1 MQFIRSPRWPLFA
14 ERGLWNVGVE
24 LRDYSALMPEN
35 LITLAHFSVSSAV
48 NLPNSAGVIGMGT
61 PPSSAMR
68 VLIVGSANAA
78 RTVGLMVATMS
89 VGVFLGAQRAYHW
102 LASKPGSTSATI
114 GTSGNASEREA
125 VVTASARSLL
135 AFIYS
140 IAAGM
145 VAKISCTWPPIRSVS
160 AGPSPR

>member
-1 MQFIRSPRWPLFA
+1 
-14 ERGLWNVGVE
+14 
-24 LRDYSALMPEN
+24 MPEN

-68 VLIVGSANAA
+68 VFILGSANAA
-78 RTVGLMVATMS
+78 RTVWLMVATIS
-89 VGVFLGAQRAYHW
+89 AGVFLGAQRAYHW

-135 AFIYS
+135 RWIHLHGKRCADH
-140 IAAGM
+140 ARDRRE
-145 VAKISCTWPPIRSVS
+145 VADETELVVERNIDRLI
-160 AGPSPR
+160 